1 MVHVPRSA
9 SEQPIGPSAHST
21 HSTEDVPCDEEQLA
35 HSRAMDD
42 FLSALNRER
51 ELGRMDSQRFGICSS
66 GISGLQISH
75 LVQSLDQKRSG
86 LKGVHATKGKSIF
99 LGFVI

>member
-1 MVHVPRSA
+1 MVHIPRSA

-42 FLSALNRER
+42 FLSALNRES
-51 ELGRMDSQRFGICSS
+51 ELGRMDFQRFGICSS
-66 GISGLQISH
+66 GILGLQISH

-99 LGFVI
+99 LSFVI